1 MSNFI
6 KKLFYKRKGSTKK
19 YKLFGL
25 TLVKISKKP
34 TKKIIKIL
42 GIKFTKKISTKVSS
56 YNFEEFFQKQD
67 YKCIK
72 DGIISLD
79 TIKSIISSENI
90 KVISFDIFDTLLMRP
105 VINPTDIFYLI
116 NEKLKTHHKINFI
129 KYRLKAERKLN
140 NPNANIDD
148 IYNFIEKKYNL
159 SKEQINIMKEE
170 EKRCEAQILSIR
182 KDIFS
187 IYEYAINLG
196 KKVIATSDM
205 YLPENFLKNVV
216 INKGYKRIE
225 TFYISNKYK
234 KRKDTTELYK
244 VIIKNEKVSPSEI
257 LHIGD
262 NYNSDYLCAI
272 RAGLTAIYYPSIKDI
287 IFSSKSIYKDI
298 YTDNVS
304 LDPYCR
310 IILGYTFNNFFSDL
324 SVIKNK
330 ASVYEDFN
338 AFIKLSIAPVI
349 LHIANFIANNKT
361 IQNEYKQILFASRD
375 GFLPQIAYDLLSKHK
390 QLIPSKYVYAG
401 RRAYWSANENDFIS
415 YIEKTAPDKSE
426 PFSLK
431 GIINAYINDDIEK
444 NKLLNSLSKDELLLD
459 FNQNK
464 QKIISIL
471 QKHEKTLN
479 EYIKTHRDS
488 AYNYYS
494 KIISNNNR
502 EIIFDCGYSGS
513 ISSSLIN
520 LLNKPIDKIYLW
532 ETEKNTILDK
542 KNNTHTFLIMNENQ
556 LFIGNNILYEE
567 IFSPLEGGCLG
578 FNNAEPIKEDLNFN
592 SQMKSDYESI
602 KNIIIDFMK
611 NFIET
616 FGEYTNYCNIKDTY
630 TLQKMLDFA
639 LNTSPYNEITL
650 LNNIEFPD
658 PIFIEKNTSLC
669 AKIQKYQKYSTVFD
683 KTGFNNPAKIVK
695 PEHILSDN
703 NFKIGIHCHLYNI
716 HLYEEILHYLKDFP
730 QAFDLIFTV
739 CKKEHKKIL
748 ENIFSKNT
756 IKNLNKLIILTVE
769 NRGRDVAPWLVS
781 TKDYQQKYDIFCH
794 IHGKESTHI
803 NFGTEWR
810 RYLYDNL
817 INNEAVIDII
827 NILKNNTNI
836 GCLFPSA
843 FPKLKELC
851 IIHNIDQN
859 GMFNEI
865 KTIKNLI
872 KDMNI
877 QSNYLRN
884 DIFFSE
890 GTMMWYRP
898 CALKKLFDLNLKY
911 SDFPEEPIGV
921 GGTIAHAIERL
932 PAYVCEKSGYLAKT
946 YNKN

>member
-1 MSNFI
+1 
-6 KKLFYKRKGSTKK
+6 
-19 YKLFGL
+19 
-25 TLVKISKKP
+25 
-34 TKKIIKIL
+34 
-42 GIKFTKKISTKVSS
+42 
-56 YNFEEFFQKQD
+56 
-67 YKCIK
+67 
-72 DGIISLD
+72 
-79 TIKSIISSENI
+79 
-90 KVISFDIFDTLLMRP
+90 
-105 VINPTDIFYLI
+105 
-116 NEKLKTHHKINFI
+116 
-129 KYRLKAERKLN
+129 
-140 NPNANIDD
+140 
-148 IYNFIEKKYNL
+148 
-159 SKEQINIMKEE
+159 
-170 EKRCEAQILSIR
+170 
-182 KDIFS
+182 
-187 IYEYAINLG
+187 
-196 KKVIATSDM
+196 
-205 YLPENFLKNVV
+205 
-216 INKGYKRIE
+216 
-225 TFYISNKYK
+225 
-234 KRKDTTELYK
+234 
-244 VIIKNEKVSPSEI
+244 
-257 LHIGD
+257 
-262 NYNSDYLCAI
+262 
-272 RAGLTAIYYPSIKDI
+272 
-287 IFSSKSIYKDI
+287 
-298 YTDNVS
+298 
-304 LDPYCR
+304 
-310 IILGYTFNNFFSDL
+310 
-324 SVIKNK
+324 
-330 ASVYEDFN
+330 
-338 AFIKLSIAPVI
+338 
-349 LHIANFIANNKT
+349 
-361 IQNEYKQILFASRD
+361 
-375 GFLPQIAYDLLSKHK
+375 
-390 QLIPSKYVYAG
+390 
-401 RRAYWSANENDFIS
+401 
-415 YIEKTAPDKSE
+415 
-426 PFSLK
+426 
-431 GIINAYINDDIEK
+431 
-444 NKLLNSLSKDELLLD
+444 
-459 FNQNK
+459 
-464 QKIISIL
+464 
-471 QKHEKTLN
+471 
-479 EYIKTHRDS
+479 
-488 AYNYYS
+488 
-494 KIISNNNR
+494 
-502 EIIFDCGYSGS
+502 
-513 ISSSLIN
+513 
-520 LLNKPIDKIYLW
+520 
-532 ETEKNTILDK
+532 
-542 KNNTHTFLIMNENQ
+542 
-556 LFIGNNILYEE
+556 
-567 IFSPLEGGCLG
+567 
-578 FNNAEPIKEDLNFN
+578 
-592 SQMKSDYESI
+592 
-602 KNIIIDFMK
+602 
-611 NFIET
+611 
-616 FGEYTNYCNIKDTY
+616 
-630 TLQKMLDFA
+630 MLDFA